1 MTETVSNRWAR
12 WAPGVAMFLAGLIL
26 AFIVILAVRDQVSFG
41 PSVYKQQRTRVMV
54 NGHALPVEFL
64 EQVDGE
70 ASLTQDQFALRVGER
85 LAQHARETKTESCA
99 SICRAEN
106 GAWGAAPLTVGGHV
120 ICPVTPHCP
129 TGMTATQVSIHSHP
143 LEKGDHF
150 VVNEADAALG
160 GRKGR
165 LMKAGDPELFSRED
179 IQGMGYVVTYRGT
192 LLFQEGRGRIRRIG
206 AVSVGQ

>member
-70 ASLTQDQFALRVGER
+70 ARLTQDQFALRVGER
-85 LAQHARETKTESCA
+85 LAQHARETKTEACA

-129 TGMTATQVSIHSHP
+129 TGMTAT
-143 LEKGDHF
+143 
-150 VVNEADAALG
+150 
-160 GRKGR
+160 
-165 LMKAGDPELFSRED
+165 
-179 IQGMGYVVTYRGT
+179 
-192 LLFQEGRGRIRRIG
+192 
-206 AVSVGQ
+206 